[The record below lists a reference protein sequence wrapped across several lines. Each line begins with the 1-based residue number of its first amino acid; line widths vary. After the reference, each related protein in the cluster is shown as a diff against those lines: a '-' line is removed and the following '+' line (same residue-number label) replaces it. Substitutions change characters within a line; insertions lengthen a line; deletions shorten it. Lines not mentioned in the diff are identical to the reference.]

1 MQSFTL
7 NTPKSVKEALGLS
20 KPTKDHFH
28 LFDSMAELGRHAQ
41 TIGPYRGNGYGSS
54 SWYGNVTFEEACDL
68 AIKGDMSRV
77 AKSDALMS
85 RYEALVLETHGRA
98 WRDDVVGALPNV
110 PAFIAGHPLNM
121 RRRVRQENAA
131 APIAIMVDCCVS
143 AGVNAEMLARR
154 GAAILALVRILAG
167 RRPVE
172 LWACTM
178 VGGYNPRSCVTTATR
193 IETAPLDL
201 GQAAFALTHPAF
213 LRRIGFAVSGHG
225 FEGHWPYN
233 LQATSREIMAEIIKP
248 ALSHVGEALC
258 IPGMYFH
265 DPAAN
270 EPEAWL
276 AEKLEQLLPRDLAA

>member
-7 NTPKSVKEALGLS
+7 NTPKSVRDALNLS
-20 KPTKDHFH
+20 AKVRDHFY
-28 LFDSMAELGRHAQ
+28 LFDSMAELGRHVR
-41 TIGPYRGNGYGSS
+41 TLTPFRGGGGNSN
-54 SWYGNVTFEEACDL
+54 WYGNATFEQACDL

-77 AKSDALMS
+77 AQSDALMT
-85 RYEALVLETHGRA
+85 RYEAIALETHGKA
-98 WRDDVVGALPNV
+98 WRNDVVGALPNV

-131 APIAIMVDCCVS
+131 APIAIVVDCCVS
-143 AGVNAEMLARR
+143 AMVSADMLARR

-178 VGGYNPRSCVTTATR
+178 SGGDPRSCVTMAAR
-193 IETAPLDL
+193 IDTAPLDL

-213 LRRIGFAVSGHG
+213 LRHIGFAMAAQHG
-225 FEGHWPYN
+225 FTGHWPYDAS
-233 LQATSREIMAEIIKP
+233 ATSRQHMDEIIKP
-248 ALSHVGEALC
+248 ALGHVGEALC
-258 IPGMYFH
+258 IPGMHGY
-265 DPAAN
+265 DACAS